1 MAAGTAPHLHF
12 PMPMRHASSLLAA
25 VVVAAALVATPIA
38 AQGPVS
44 VTPAANKVL
53 PAIPATRQFEHWGQ
67 IEQNYDDEENSTSIS
82 LALSFDNR
90 QRDAFARRGH
100 GVSAAEMQ
108 VGFVFAGKTMMAA
121 PEVATLVI
129 KLTRSAEAALDFDRK
144 TVGDLHLVIDGKE
157 PIVFNAPLV
166 QRNAVNSAHGRIR
179 DVQDTYA
186 VVLSLPQFLRV
197 VNGQK
202 VTARMGE
209 QIFDFTGGPLEA
221 MRDVASR
228 IVVTP

>member
-1 MAAGTAPHLHF
+1 
-12 PMPMRHASSLLAA
+12 MRHASSFVAA

-53 PAIPATRQFEHWGQ
+53 APVPATRQFEHWGQ

-157 PIVFNAPLV
+157 PIVFSAPLV

>member
-1 MAAGTAPHLHF
+1 
-12 PMPMRHASSLLAA
+12 MRHASSLLAA

-53 PAIPATRQFEHWGQ
+53 ASIPATRQFEHWGQ

-157 PIVFNAPLV
+157 PIVFSAPLV

>member
-1 MAAGTAPHLHF
+1 
-12 PMPMRHASSLLAA
+12 MRHASSLLAA

-53 PAIPATRQFEHWGQ
+53 PPIPARRQFEHWGQ

-100 GVSAAEMQ
+100 GVGAVEMQ

-157 PIVFNAPLV
+157 PIVFSAPLV

-221 MRDVASR
+221 IRDVASR

>member
-1 MAAGTAPHLHF
+1 
-12 PMPMRHASSLLAA
+12 
-25 VVVAAALVATPIA
+25 
-38 AQGPVS
+38 
-44 VTPAANKVL
+44 
-53 PAIPATRQFEHWGQ
+53 
-67 IEQNYDDEENSTSIS
+67 
-82 LALSFDNR
+82 
-90 QRDAFARRGH
+90 
-100 GVSAAEMQ
+100 MQ
-108 VGFVFAGKTMMAA
+108 VGFVFAGKAMMAP

-144 TVGDLHLVIDGKE
+144 TVGDLHLVIDGTE
-157 PIVFNAPLV
+157 PIVFSAPLV

-221 MRDVASR
+221 MRDIASR

>member
-1 MAAGTAPHLHF
+1 
-12 PMPMRHASSLLAA
+12 MRHASSLLAA

-53 PAIPATRQFEHWGQ
+53 PPIPATRRFEHWGQ

-82 LALSFDNR
+82 IALSFDNR

-100 GVSAAEMQ
+100 GVGAVEMQ

-157 PIVFNAPLV
+157 PIVFSAPLV

-221 MRDVASR
+221 IRDVASR

>member
-1 MAAGTAPHLHF
+1 
-12 PMPMRHASSLLAA
+12 MRQASPLLA
-25 VVVAAALVATPIA
+25 VVIIA
-38 AQGPVS
+38 AVLASPLAAQAPAS
-44 VTPAANKVL
+44 VAPAKAL
-53 PAIPATRQFEHWGQ
+53 PAIPAARQFEHWGQ
-67 IEQNYDDEENSTSIS
+67 VELSYDDEENSTSI
-82 LALSFDNR
+82 ALTLPFDDK

-108 VGFVFAGKTMMAA
+108 VGFVFAGKMMTAA

-129 KLTRSAEAALDFDRK
+129 KLTRPVQAALDFDK
-144 TVGDLHLVIDGKE
+144 TAVGDMHVVIDGKE
-157 PIVFNAPLV
+157 PVVFNAPLV

-186 VVLSLPQFLRV
+186 VVFSLPQFLRI

-202 VTARMGE
+202 VTARMGD

-221 MRDVASR
+221 MREVASR

>member
-1 MAAGTAPHLHF
+1 MAAGTAPNLHF
-12 PMPMRHASSLLAA
+12 PMPMRHASPLVAA
-25 VVVAAALVATPIA
+25 VLSAAVIATPIA

-44 VTPAANKVL
+44 VTPTANRVL
-53 PAIPATRQFEHWGQ
+53 SVPAPRQFQHWG
-67 IEQNYDDEENSTSIS
+67 EVELNYDDEENSTSTSII
-82 LALSFDNR
+82 LPFDNH

-100 GVSAAEMQ
+100 GVNAVEMQ

-121 PEVATLVI
+121 PDVATLVV
-129 KLTRSAEAALDFDRK
+129 KLTRSAQAALEFDRK
-144 TVGDLHLVIDGKE
+144 TMGDLYLVIDGTE
-157 PIVFNAPLV
+157 PMVFSAPLV
-166 QRNAVNSAHGRIR
+166 QRNAVNTAHGRIR

-186 VVLSLPQFLRV
+186 VVFALPQFLRV

-221 MRDVASR
+221 MRDIASR